1 MLLFFELWKQVSFV
15 VCCAGS
21 NVSFVSGGCFLLQP
35 SVMTLRDWNGFLV
48 PDTCTCEVL
57 ELQRKN
63 GHERD
68 KEIVM
73 DEGPHVYWIQGS
85 SENWTS
91 VTTVIHEYFPEFQGR
106 MIAWRMV
113 KSKYF
118 PHAEKYAKYQ
128 DMCKGLSDPK
138 DKVEAILQSWKVDGQ
153 HSAQLGTLLHRDI
166 ELFFNQQTV
175 HNDTVEFSFFLNF
188 FRQIVV
194 PRDLEPFRT
203 EWMIF
208 SETHRICGSID
219 MVFRNRKTNNYIMMD
234 WKRSK
239 KIHKKCAFSKEF
251 GFGPCADL
259 ENVNFHHYSLQLNLY
274 KFLLEDQYGL
284 QIESMHIVVFHP
296 NNSNFLLLDVPD
308 RQQHIRAILEDME
321 IKRKVK
327 DMFMCQKVTQ
337 PNN

>member
-1 MLLFFELWKQVSFV
+1 M
-15 VCCAGS
+15 
-21 NVSFVSGGCFLLQP
+21 SFVSGGCFLLQP

-128 DMCKGLSDPK
+128 DICKGLSDPK
-138 DKVEAILQSWKVDGQ
+138 DKIEAL
-153 HSAQLGTLLHRDI
+153 I
-166 ELFFNQQTV
+166 E
-175 HNDTVEFSFFLNF
+175 
-188 FRQIVV
+188 RQ
-194 PRDLEPFRT
+194 
-203 EWMIF
+203 
-208 SETHRICGSID
+208 
-219 MVFRNRKTNNYIMMD
+219 
-234 WKRSK
+234 
-239 KIHKKCAFSKEF
+239 A
-251 GFGPCADL
+251 
-259 ENVNFHHYSLQLNLY
+259 
-274 KFLLEDQYGL
+274 
-284 QIESMHIVVFHP
+284 
-296 NNSNFLLLDVPD
+296 
-308 RQQHIRAILEDME
+308 
-321 IKRKVK
+321 IKRFGRFSDIINVIE
-327 DMFMCQKVTQ
+327 FFTGRESGFVTGQ
-337 PNN
+337 VIYLGGAG